1 MRFVN
6 CSTRK
11 PAARRGAMLVLITI
25 LLPVLFVLAG
35 MAINLCYIQLI
46 QTKTQIA
53 TDAAASAA
61 GRVFAITG
69 DQAAAKQAARDVAA
83 RNPIVTKVLPLNDI
97 DFEFGY
103 ASRNSINEPYHF
115 VEGGEGNAVR
125 LTTRSLAGGIGG
137 DLAPVFPLFGSV
149 IQIRPTRVATSAQ
162 LDLDIS
168 LVIDRSGSM
177 AYASSEVSAYP
188 PNPMHAPA
196 GWVFGDPVPP
206 QARWLDA
213 IAAVQVFISQ
223 IEASPQNE
231 KLSLSVYNHHVSTPQ
246 PLTHDYAQIISS
258 LTNISGNFISGGTNI
273 GDGVLEGIGA
283 LGDANRR
290 RPWATPVIILLTDG
304 VHNYGTSPNHA
315 ANVARDNKV
324 TIFTLTFSD
333 EANQSSMQ
341 QVANISGGKHYH
353 AVTAAQLQTAFREIA
368 AQLPSLIIR

>member
-1 MRFVN
+1 M
-6 CSTRK
+6 

-69 DQAAAKQAARDVAA
+69 DQAAAIQAARDVAA
-83 RNPIVTKVLPLNDI
+83 RNPIVTKVLPLNEI

-103 ASRNSINEPYHF
+103 ASRESSNEPYHF
-115 VEGGEGNAVR
+115 VEGADGNAVR
-125 LTTRSLAGGIGG
+125 LTTHSLAGGIGG
-137 DLAPVFPLFGSV
+137 ELTPLFPLFGNV

-196 GWVFGDPVPP
+196 GWEFGDPIPP
-206 QARWLDA
+206 HARWLDA

-223 IEASPQNE
+223 LESSPQNE
-231 KLSLSVYNHHVSTPQ
+231 KLSLSVYNHQVSTPQ
-246 PLTHDYAQIISS
+246 PLTHDYSLIVSS
-258 LTNISGNFISGGTNI
+258 LTHISTNFISGGTNI

-304 VHNYGTSPNHA
+304 VHNYGTSPKHA

-324 TIFTLTFSD
+324 TVFTLTFSD
-333 EANQSSMQ
+333 EANQSRMQ
-341 QVANISGGKHYH
+341 EVASISGGKHYH
-353 AVTAAQLQTAFREIA
+353 AVTAAQLQLAFREIA